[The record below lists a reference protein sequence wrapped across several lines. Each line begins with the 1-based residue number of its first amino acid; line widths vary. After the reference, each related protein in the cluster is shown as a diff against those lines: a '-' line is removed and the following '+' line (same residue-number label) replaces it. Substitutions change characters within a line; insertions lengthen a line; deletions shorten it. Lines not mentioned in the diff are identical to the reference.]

1 MEKYLLIAFM
11 LFAPAAKQPTKPI
24 VCCGKT
30 ATEQFA
36 AFASD
41 PNFVKIHV
49 LPASFNYVAGAGAD
63 IHFTA
68 TDGTLAHGYEFKAAK
83 KTNNYLLVIHDYLGL
98 GDYAKYESE
107 KYFKSLKD
115 VNVIAIDLYDNKTTT
130 NPDSARKLMQAVT
143 TVRATAIIQG
153 AIKMLGKNARIGTI
167 GWCFGGGWSL
177 QTALAAKQQTVAC
190 VVFYGMPEQDVTKL
204 KTLHSDVLG
213 IFANKD
219 KWITP
224 AVVTGF
230 EENMK
235 KAGKTLT
242 VNSYDADHGFGNP
255 NGPTHN
261 DLAASD
267 AYSKAE
273 AYLHARFK

>member
-1 MEKYLLIAFM
+1 MEKYLLIVFM
-11 LFAPAAKQPTKPI
+11 LFAPAAKQAKNPI

-41 PNFVKIHV
+41 PGFVKVHG
-49 LPASFNYVAGAGAD
+49 LPANFSYVAGAGTD

-68 TDGTLAHGYEFKAAK
+68 ADGTPAHGYEFKAEK

-107 KYFKSLKD
+107 RYFKSLKD
-115 VNVIAIDLYDNKTTT
+115 VNVIALDLYDNKVTT
-130 NPDSARKLMQAVT
+130 NPDTARKYMQAVT
-143 TVRATAIIQG
+143 TARATAIIQG
-153 AIKMLGKNARIGTI
+153 AIKMLGKDARIGTI

-177 QTALAAKQQTVAC
+177 QTALAAGQQTVAC
-190 VVFYGMPEQDVTKL
+190 VVFYGMPEQDLTKL
-204 KTLHSDVLG
+204 KSLHSDVLG
-213 IFANKD
+213 IFAKKD
-219 KWITP
+219 KWISP
-224 AVVTGF
+224 AVVTTF

-255 NGPTHN
+255 SGPTHN
-261 DLAASD
+261 DLAATD
-267 AYSKAE
+267 AYNKAE
-273 AYLHARFK
+273 AYLHLRFK